1 MSLYYEMEEREEARK
16 KLVREIVI
24 WIVEILAVILLSYVI
39 VAFGMVKTS
48 MVGESMSP
56 TLADSESIIVNK
68 LSYRFK
74 SPKRFDVIVF
84 KQNGN
89 EHSYYN
95 IKRVVGLP
103 GETIQIKDGA
113 IYINGELLE
122 EEYNVEPMNN
132 GGLAKEPITLD
143 AGEYFVLGDNRNG
156 SEDSRY
162 ANVGAIIREDIVGKA
177 WIRVNPF
184 QFVSKINVQSE
195 EE

>member
-16 KLVREIVI
+16 KLIREIVI

-103 GETIQIKDGA
+103 GETIQIKDGT

-132 GGLAKEPITLD
+132 GGLAKEAITLD

-162 ANVGAIIREDIVGKA
+162 ANVGAIIKEDIVGKA

>member
-16 KLVREIVI
+16 KLIREIVI

-103 GETIQIKDGA
+103 GETIQIKDGV
-113 IYINGELLE
+113 IYIDGELLE
-122 EEYNVEPMNN
+122 EEYNVESMNN
-132 GGLAKEPITLD
+132 GGLAKEAITLD

-162 ANVGAIIREDIVGKA
+162 ANVGAIIKEDIVGKA

>member
-16 KLVREIVI
+16 KLIREIVI

-113 IYINGELLE
+113 IYIDGELLE

>member
-16 KLVREIVI
+16 KLIREIII
-24 WIVEILAVILLSYVI
+24 WIVEILAVILLSYLI

-56 TLADSESIIVNK
+56 TLADGESIIVNK
-68 LSYRFK
+68 LTYHFK

-113 IYINGELLE
+113 IYIDGELLT
-122 EEYNVEPMNN
+122 EEYKVDAMNN

-162 ANVGAIIREDIVGKA
+162 ANIGPIIKDDIVGKA
-177 WIRVNPF
+177 WIRVSPF

>member
-16 KLVREIVI
+16 KLIREIVI
-24 WIVEILAVILLSYVI
+24 WVVEILAVILLSYVI

-122 EEYNVEPMNN
+122 EEYNVELMNN

-162 ANVGAIIREDIVGKA
+162 ANVGPIIKEDIVGKA

>member
-16 KLVREIVI
+16 KLIREIVI

-113 IYINGELLE
+113 IYIDGELLE

-132 GGLAKEPITLD
+132 GGLAKEAITLD

-162 ANVGAIIREDIVGKA
+162 ANVGAIIKEDIVGKA

-184 QFVSKINVQSE
+184 QFVSKINV
-195 EE
+195 

>member
-16 KLVREIVI
+16 KLIREIVI

-113 IYINGELLE
+113 IYIDGELLE

-132 GGLAKEPITLD
+132 GGLAKEAITLD

-162 ANVGAIIREDIVGKA
+162 ANVGAIIKEDIVGKA